1 MEQQLRKEI
10 QAGVSSLKEAKPDDT
25 GAMEF
30 LEIEIEALKIFMERH
45 HPEFRVIYPKLI
57 AEARLRRKK

>member
-1 MEQQLRKEI
+1 MQQQLRKQKE
-10 QAGVSSLKEAKPDDT
+10 AGVSPLKEAKPADN
-25 GAMEF
+25 GAMEL

-57 AEARLRRKK
+57 AEARLRRRK